1 MAARLVRGRMSD
13 LRGVSRQQIMLLPES
28 VEDYVGADNP
38 VRVIDAFIEGLDL
51 SALGFELKAEHA

>member
-1 MAARLVRGRMSD
+1 MSD